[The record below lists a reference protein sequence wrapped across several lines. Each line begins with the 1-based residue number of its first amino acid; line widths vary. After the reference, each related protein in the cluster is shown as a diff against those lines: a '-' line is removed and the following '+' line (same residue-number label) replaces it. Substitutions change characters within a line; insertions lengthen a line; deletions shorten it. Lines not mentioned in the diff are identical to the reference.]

1 MCDLVSF
8 LVARD
13 PSILAYNRGQL
24 PKIKIQFDS
33 LMESDDNSSASSSS
47 SENKENQKEED
58 NKFLKVY
65 LRIKGDSEEYK
76 DIYEVNKN
84 SLTCKKSDIIKKNY
98 TFSKIFG
105 PEVNQTEIFNYTAK
119 SKLLSFINGKNSS
132 LLTYGAS
139 GSGKTYTIVGT
150 PEEPGLI
157 PRSLEYIFGSITV
170 EQKTPQIT
178 PLPDGFVKEID
189 PQMLF
194 KLESKKAFIIKAI
207 HIDQAAHIKT
217 YKQMQARLSSEPIAE
232 VEYKANASVSVWVCF
247 SEIYNETLYD
257 LLVPHVSKGI
267 ARPKL
272 ELGKTRDDN
281 TYIKN
286 LTILNVSN
294 GLEAYQILQ
303 YGLQNLNYAA
313 TAINSHSSRSHC
325 IFTIKLVQ
333 SSKNSDEV
341 FISNFS
347 FCDLAGSERLKK
359 TLNLGD
365 RLKESNKINTSL
377 LVLGRCMENIK
388 KCQQIKDRRLIPFRE
403 SKLTQLFQKA
413 LMGFERLEMIVNIN
427 PSRNMYDET
436 IHVLNFSAIAKQI
449 IIEEQLPKV
458 ARKRTRFSLLL
469 ENKEKDQRGNNC
481 LKVNNVE
488 STLFPKE
495 KQRKKSYNSLNEEYH
510 QLLLEKDSLIEYY
523 EEQID
528 LEKDRV
534 IEIYKDLLDKRQKRH
549 NDELMRLKE
558 EYERKCANVIS
569 ISSDESDSEEEE
581 DADEWEENKKNFKSY
596 SRKELIKHIMTLEET
611 LKEATEEGLYLRSE
625 IERYREIY
633 RNSVMQY
640 AKEVEGCENVVFS
653 Q

>member
-1 MCDLVSF
+1 MCDLGSF

-13 PSILAYNRGQL
+13 PSILEYNRWQL
-24 PKIKIQFDS
+24 PKVKIQFDS
-33 LMESDDNSSASSSS
+33 LMESDDNYSASSSS

-58 NKFLKVY
+58 NTFLKVY
-65 LRIKGDSEEYK
+65 LRIKGDCEEYE

-84 SLTCKKSDIIKKNY
+84 SLTCKKTDDIIKKNY

-119 SKLLSFINGKNSS
+119 SKLLSFINGKSSS

-157 PRSLEYIFGSITV
+157 PRSLEYIFRSITV
-170 EQKTPQIT
+170 ELKTPEIT

-189 PQMLF
+189 PPMLL
-194 KLESKKAFIIKAI
+194 KLESKKAVIIKAI

-217 YKQMQARLSSEPIAE
+217 YKQMQASLSSEPIAE
-232 VEYKANASVSVWVCF
+232 VEYKANASVSVWVSF

-257 LLVPHVSKGI
+257 LLVPPVSKGL

-333 SSKNSDEV
+333 SSRNSDEV

-359 TLNLGD
+359 TLNFGD

-413 LMGFERLEMIVNIN
+413 LMGFERLEMIVNMN

-449 IIEEQLPKV
+449 IIEEQLPEV

-469 ENKEKDQRGNNC
+469 ENKENDQRANKG
-481 LKVNNVE
+481 LKVNDGE
-488 STLFPKE
+488 STLLPK
-495 KQRKKSYNSLNEEYH
+495 KKRRKSYNSLKEDYH
-510 QLLLEKDSLIEYY
+510 QLLLEKENLIEHY

-534 IEIYKDLLDKRQKRH
+534 IEIYKDLLAKRQKMH
-549 NDELMRLKE
+549 NEELMRLKE
-558 EYERKCANVIS
+558 EYERKCADVICV
-569 ISSDESDSEEEE
+569 SSDESDSDEEE
-581 DADEWEENKKNFKSY
+581 DADKLEENKTRFKSY

-633 RNSVMQY
+633 RNSVMKY
-640 AKEVEGCENVVFS
+640 VKEVEGCDNVVFS
-653 Q
+653 P